1 MKLVD
6 NQLINEEKLDHLLNI
21 GTSYDLGKRELFILN
36 RRNLIYTNN
45 FLVNTEALIQIIQSL
60 LITINEQEDYFEN
73 IYGRLSSISVSI
85 ENDLK
90 TITEEIIK
98 GLAVIIVGNSSKA
111 LVIDIRNYPTRGVSE
126 PDSEKVVRGSKEG
139 FTENIA
145 TNVSL
150 VRRRV
155 KTTDL
160 MVIKYVIGEFSKT
173 EIAVIYLKSKVNR
186 KALNELMNRLD
197 NIKVSELTMTD
208 KALEE
213 LLTKRP
219 FSPYPMVKY
228 TERPDTL
235 VIHLYQGLFGIIV
248 DTSPSVML
256 APTTIFDH
264 FQAPEEY
271 RQTAMSGTFLRI
283 LRFLG
288 IFISFLLVPLW
299 LSIVNTID
307 FKNTILEQV
316 MHLEY
321 SRTIIFIQVILGEI
335 SIELVRMASIHTPN
349 SLSTSMGLIVGIVL
363 GGIAVELGIISNTI
377 LLLTAISAVGS
388 FITPSYELSLANK
401 MLKLILIVFSYLFK
415 LPGLIITLILIFIY
429 LLTLR
434 SFNESYL
441 KPLIPFNLKNLI
453 KQFIRIPYRNNK

>member
-1 MKLVD
+1 
-6 NQLINEEKLDHLLNI
+6 
-21 GTSYDLGKRELFILN
+21 
-36 RRNLIYTNN
+36 
-45 FLVNTEALIQIIQSL
+45 
-60 LITINEQEDYFEN
+60 
-73 IYGRLSSISVSI
+73 
-85 ENDLK
+85 
-90 TITEEIIK
+90 
-98 GLAVIIVGNSSKA
+98 
-111 LVIDIRNYPTRGVSE
+111 
-126 PDSEKVVRGSKEG
+126 
-139 FTENIA
+139 
-145 TNVSL
+145 
-150 VRRRV
+150 
-155 KTTDL
+155 
-160 MVIKYVIGEFSKT
+160 
-173 EIAVIYLKSKVNR
+173 
-186 KALNELMNRLD
+186 
-197 NIKVSELTMTD
+197 
-208 KALEE
+208 
-213 LLTKRP
+213 
-219 FSPYPMVKY
+219 MVKY

-256 APTTIFDH
+256 APTTIFGH